1 MSKKNF
7 RSEPEMVTEVEET
20 VAVETPVVEEPVAVP
35 AEPVYGA
42 VVCDKLN
49 VRKKPAISAEV
60 LIKINKGTKVKIDQ
74 EKSTKEWYKVVTK
87 GVDGYCMKKFIE
99 LS

>member
-7 RSEPEMVTEVEET
+7 IPEMVTEVEET
-20 VAVETPVVEEPVAVP
+20 VAVETSVVEEPVAVP

-60 LIKINKGTKVKIDQ
+60 LLKINRGTRVKIDQ
-74 EKSTKEWYKVVTK
+74 EKSTKEWYKIVTK

>member
-7 RSEPEMVTEVEET
+7 RPEPEMVTEVEET
-20 VAVETPVVEEPVAVP
+20 VAVETPVVEEPVVVP
-35 AEPVYGA
+35 AEPVFGA

-49 VRKKPAISAEV
+49 VRKKPNISAEV
-60 LIKINKGTKVKIDQ
+60 LLKINRGTKVKIDT

>member
-7 RSEPEMVTEVEET
+7 RPESDIAAMVEET
-20 VAVETPVVEEPVAVP
+20 VAVETPVVEEPVVVP
-35 AEPVYGA
+35 AEPVFGA

-49 VRKKPAISAEV
+49 VRKKPNISAEV
-60 LIKINKGTKVKIDQ
+60 LLKINRGTKVKIDT